1 MAPTPVR
8 DGRRAAIVTGGA
20 TGVGAATAI
29 MLAQRGYDIAI
40 MFNKSRK
47 EADETAAAC
56 EREGA
61 RAIAIKGNV
70 AEDRDCKA
78 AVAETVKAFGRVDA
92 LVNSAG
98 ATQFV
103 PLSDLDGQNAEDFQK
118 IYAVNV
124 IGPYQMARAAAP
136 QLRVGGIGAIVSVSS
151 VGSLNGNGSSYSY
164 VTSKAALNTLTLALA
179 RNLAPEIRVNAV
191 LPGLIETRW
200 LKDGLGEEAYRRVR
214 DGWADAAALGKACTA
229 EDVAQTILWLVA
241 DAALVT
247 GQLLTV
253 DGGYLLGRP
262 TRVAR

>member
-1 MAPTPVR
+1 MPSNRTGAEAPV
-8 DGRRAAIVTGGA
+8 AVVTGGA

-29 MLAQRGYDIAI
+29 ALAKRGYRIAI
-40 MFNKSRK
+40 NYSRSAK
-47 EADETAAAC
+47 EAEETVTVCRDAGADAITVQGDVADDAAC
-56 EREGA
+56 
-61 RAIAIKGNV
+61 RAIV
-70 AEDRDCKA
+70 EA
-78 AVAETVKAFGRVDA
+78 AVKRFARVDA

-98 ATQFV
+98 TTQFV
-103 PLSDLDGQNAEDFQK
+103 PLSDLDGQQAEDFHK
-118 IYAVNV
+118 VYAVNV

-136 QLRVGGIGAIVSVSS
+136 HMRRGGVGAIVNVSS

-200 LKDGLGEEAYRRVR
+200 LKVGLGDEVYQRVR
-214 DGWADAAALGKACTA
+214 EGWADAAALQKTCTA
-229 EDVAQTILWLVA
+229 DDVAQTIVWLVA

-253 DGGYLLGRP
+253 DGGFLLGRP